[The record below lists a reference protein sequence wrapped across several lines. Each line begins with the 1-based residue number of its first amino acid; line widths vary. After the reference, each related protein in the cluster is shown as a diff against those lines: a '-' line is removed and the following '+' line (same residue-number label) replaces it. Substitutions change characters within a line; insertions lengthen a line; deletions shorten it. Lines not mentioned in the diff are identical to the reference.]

1 MDQKQLNILLIVLLT
16 LSVGYI
22 LVGQVQEYLQ
32 AREQKKVDAQ
42 NQLIGQGAQF
52 GAQQTILTIA
62 QQAAQCQ
69 QVPLIVGEQKV
80 TLFAV
85 ECLERIAQQR

>member
-1 MDQKQLNILLIVLLT
+1 MDQKQVNILLTVLLI
-16 LSVGYI
+16 LAVGYI
-22 LVGQVQEYLQ
+22 LIGQVQEYFQ
-32 AREQKKVDAQ
+32 SQEQKKIDAQ

-69 QVPLIVGEQKV
+69 QVPLIVGNQTV

-85 ECLERIAQQR
+85 ECLQRIAQQR

>member
-32 AREQKKVDAQ
+32 AREQKK
-42 NQLIGQGAQF
+42 
-52 GAQQTILTIA
+52 
-62 QQAAQCQ
+62 
-69 QVPLIVGEQKV
+69 
-80 TLFAV
+80 
-85 ECLERIAQQR
+85 